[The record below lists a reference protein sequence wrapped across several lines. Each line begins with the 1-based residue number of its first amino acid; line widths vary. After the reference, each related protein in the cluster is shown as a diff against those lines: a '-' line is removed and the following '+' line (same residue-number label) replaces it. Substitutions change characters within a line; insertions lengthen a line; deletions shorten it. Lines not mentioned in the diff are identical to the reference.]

1 MRNQTRPGVQV
12 LNLENVQL
20 GSASQL
26 ERLAPIGRPGTARL
40 TALSGLRRLEL
51 HASEGRKHL
60 SAVRQLAA
68 LAPHA
73 RQLTALVLLG
83 WELLKVTCELAELAD
98 SLRLLPELRE
108 LEVREAA

>member
-1 MRNQTRPGVQV
+1 MRTQTRSRVQV
-12 LNLENVQL
+12 LNLDNVQL

-26 ERLAPIGRPGTARL
+26 KRLASLGGPGTARL

-51 HASEGRKHL
+51 HASEGRKHP

-108 LEVREAA
+108 LEVLEAA

>member
-1 MRNQTRPGVQV
+1 MRNQPRPGEQV

-20 GSASQL
+20 GSATQL
-26 ERLAPIGRPGTARL
+26 ERLALIDGPRTARL
-40 TALSGLRRLEL
+40 TALSRLRRLEL
-51 HASEGRKHL
+51 HASEGRKPL

-73 RQLTALVLLG
+73 RRLTALVLLG
-83 WELLKVTCELAELAD
+83 WELLKVTRELAELAD

-108 LEVREAA
+108 LEVLNAA